1 MMVFFGPLLGA
12 VVAVSPSAS
21 GLPSCH
27 PNGAWAGPCEWPSQP
42 PPDCPFEASK
52 VLSGLT
58 FSGKVGSY
66 PRNMADTW
74 YPYPGSDGRLYS
86 PFADGSVCEDTK
98 PSNYSAPGF
107 VALVWYWSNL
117 AQDNVL
123 TTMAHPPA
131 QPGYERVGVV
141 AYAVATTSNGDVGEL
156 KLWYSASDSDHY
168 TTSSP
173 DGERDATA
181 KNFTLVASL
190 GARLPQIAPGGP
202 VPNVG
207 QTVTLNIPAN
217 VSHNRWSSVQLF
229 YDSARKDHWST
240 PDTFPGSG
248 AYTLVRHQGQCVLGS
263 KLANICV
270 GAGSQT
276 AQGWAILSG
285 PDPFNL
291 VIDSMGSLT
300 RPPFNVTLSVP
311 PTYNLY
317 PSTSF
322 VYRGTWWIDY
332 YFIWGNAAQS
342 RLGPLLGFEHSTNNG
357 RNWSVAGI
365 PVWSSPERPLH
376 GVFEP
381 INLTLPLKVGAPRF
395 ADLGPDLVHS
405 PDGRAYVIS
414 HGCEDND
421 GLHCTF
427 MVGDAAY
434 LLRTRRPFSEIA
446 HEPACLNRADTWE
459 FYANASTQAPGAQW
473 VPTVTQAT
481 PLFRWP
487 TGVGGVTLT
496 FNPGLNRF
504 LAVVNMPHDRLHSTV
519 CDFDTYVPPVHER
532 ARHTACTFRSG
543 LPHCHEF
550 DVVHNSVRR
559 GKLPFPS
566 VAKHYSSSTRA
577 DSCCT

>member
-1 MMVFFGPLLGA
+1 MCLECRGGHPGMGRNATVLTA
-12 VVAVSPSAS
+12 VALAVAPSAF
-21 GLPSCH
+21 GDRELPNCH
-27 PNGAWAGPCEWPSQP
+27 PNGVWDGACEWPSQP
-42 PPDCPFEASK
+42 PPDCPFEASA
-52 VLSGLT
+52 VLSGVT
-58 FSGKVGSY
+58 FSGRVGRY

-86 PFADGSVCEDTK
+86 PFADGSVCENIK
-98 PSNYSAPGF
+98 PRNHSAPGF
-107 VALVWYWSNL
+107 VALVWYWSKQ

-131 QPGYERVGVV
+131 LPGYERVGVV
-141 AYAVATTSNGDVGEL
+141 AYAPATGDGQDTGAGQDDVGDL
-156 KLWYSASDSDHY
+156 KLWYSASDFDHY
-168 TTSSP
+168 TTSSAA
-173 DGERDATA
+173 GERDAA
-181 KNFTLVASL
+181 ANNFTLVASL
-190 GARLPQIAPGGP
+190 GARLPQTALGGP
-202 VPNVG
+202 IPDVG

-217 VSHNRWSSVQLF
+217 ESHNRWSSVQLF
-229 YDSARKDHWST
+229 YDSTRKDHWST

-248 AYTLVRHQGQCVLGS
+248 AYALIRHQGQCVLGS
-263 KLANICV
+263 KMPNICV

-291 VIDSMGSLT
+291 VIDSMGSVT
-300 RPPFNVTLSVP
+300 RPAFNVSLSVP

-322 VYRGTWWIDY
+322 VYKGTWWIDY
-332 YFIWGNAAQS
+332 YFIWGQGGQS

-357 RNWSVAGI
+357 KNWSVEGI

-395 ADLGPDLVHS
+395 ADLGPDLLHS

-414 HGCEDND
+414 HGCENND
-421 GLHCTF
+421 GMHCSF

-434 LLRTRRPFSEIA
+434 LLRTRQPFSEIA
-446 HEPACLNRADTWE
+446 HQPACLNRAETWE
-459 FYANASTQAPGAQW
+459 FYANTSTEVVGPQW
-473 VPTVTQAT
+473 VPTVAQAT

-504 LAVVNMPHDRLHSTV
+504 LAVVNMPHDRKHSTV
-519 CDFDTYVPPVHER
+519 CDFDTYVPP
-532 ARHTACTFRSG
+532 
-543 LPHCHEF
+543 L
-550 DVVHNSVRR
+550 
-559 GKLPFPS
+559 
-566 VAKHYSSSTRA
+566 
-577 DSCCT
+577 